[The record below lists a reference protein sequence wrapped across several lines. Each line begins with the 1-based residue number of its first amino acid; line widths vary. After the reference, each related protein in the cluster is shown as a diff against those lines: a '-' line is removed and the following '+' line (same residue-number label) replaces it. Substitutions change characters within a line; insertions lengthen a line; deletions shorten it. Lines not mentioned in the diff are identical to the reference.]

1 MLQATF
7 RAENFIQG
15 NVCYRRAFAV
25 EVGGYDGE
33 LAMAEDLDLDVRL
46 LLAGQ
51 LPVVCPHISHRH
63 RFHARNV
70 SIGVDA
76 ARHNEDLRVI
86 YQKYAP
92 QLNFLGVAAPEA

>member
-1 MLQATF
+1 MLQAIF

-15 NVCYRRAFAV
+15 NVCYSHALFDQ
-25 EVGGYDGE
+25 VGGYDGE
-33 LAMAEDLDLDVRL
+33 LAMAEDLDLYVRF

-51 LPVVCPHISHRH
+51 LPVVCSHISHLH

-76 ARHNEDLRVI
+76 DKHNADLQVI
-86 YQKYAP
+86 FRKYTQ
-92 QLNFLGVAAPEA
+92 QLRALEIGEPG